1 MTRDQFI
8 KRLGEINDYLADYKW
23 SPYST
28 SSNLTEDALQLNCNL
43 HYHFIIASPDRIN
56 YIYGYYGPTNWSAY
70 KYKHLEDIRVYF
82 EPTEKNGYNLKIDFI
97 LKKKNMRFSHTLPY

>member
-8 KRLGEINDYLADYKW
+8 KRLEEINDYLANFKW
-23 SPYST
+23 SPYSA
-28 SSNLTEDALQLNCNL
+28 SSNLTEGVLQLNCNL

-70 KYKHLEDIRVYF
+70 KYKHLEDIKVYF
-82 EPTEKNGYNLKIDFI
+82 EPTEKNGYNLKVDFI
-97 LKKKNMRFSHTLPY
+97 LKKKNMRFFHTLHY